1 MDDVTLRC
9 SSARQLDFW
18 LDAHGNGTWH
28 GCVMRLISFGIY
40 DVYIEFSMVKKADM
54 SGDLC
59 HDEHDRYDCG
69 MTMNIEFSSIKSWRR
84 GLS

>member
-40 DVYIEFSMVKKADM
+40 DVYKKFSMVKKADM
-54 SGDLC
+54 SGDVC
-59 HDEHDRYDCG
+59 HDEHDKYDYG
-69 MTMNIEFSSIKSWRR
+69 MT
-84 GLS
+84 